1 MQGQGRR
8 NPPHSS
14 LTRESGFRCI
24 LRRTGAAVVFPH
36 KFAKVLAMKC
46 SLSVLVT
53 LAVCCPLLAFSQSI
67 RPQLKVHEQVLY
79 GLGEDL
85 NGGYPQSSV
94 AVDPQGNIYG
104 TADLAGANGAGTVY
118 DLTLQAG
125 EWAITVLFTFDLNS
139 GGNPLT
145 GMLLDPAG
153 NLYGTTSDG
162 GPTGKGSIFTLTHS
176 PSGWAFQD
184 IHDFAGNPDGDFPSG
199 NMIFGRGNVIYGTT
213 SGGGTGAGCQF
224 GCGTVFQLTRSQ
236 QGTWTETV
244 LYSFQGG
251 GDGSAPLGPMA
262 IDKAGNLYGVTAV
275 GGTGNCQNG
284 CGTVFRL
291 HPTNQGTWQK
301 RTLLNFPGQQNGW
314 WPVGGVAFDPAG
326 NLYGVTSLGGDTS
339 CNPPNGCGVV
349 FKIDRSGQATVVHA
363 FAHDGKDGML
373 PQAGVIAGPG
383 GLIYGTTAEGGID
396 TNCEFGCGTVFAI
409 DATGH
414 ETILYS
420 FLGQFG
426 GPDGAQPEAPLF
438 WDHAGH
444 LFGTTFEGGTRFAGT
459 VFALSK

>member
-1 MQGQGRR
+1 
-8 NPPHSS
+8 
-14 LTRESGFRCI
+14 
-24 LRRTGAAVVFPH
+24 
-36 KFAKVLAMKC
+36 MKH
-46 SLSVLVT
+46 LFLLLFT
-53 LAVCCPLLAFSQSI
+53 LAVLCPLTFSQAAG
-67 RPQLKVHEQVLY
+67 PQIKVHEQVLY

-94 AVDPQGNIYG
+94 VVDPQGNVYG

-118 DLTLQAG
+118 ELTPQAG
-125 EWAITVLFTFDLNS
+125 EWALTLLFTFDQNS

-162 GPTGKGSIFTLTHS
+162 GSIGDGTIFTLTHS
-176 PSGWAFQD
+176 PSGWTYQD
-184 IHDFAGNPDGDFPSG
+184 IHDFVGNPDGVFPSG
-199 NMIFGRGNVIYGTT
+199 NMIFGHGNVIYGTT

-224 GCGTVFQLTRSQ
+224 GCGTVFQLTHS

-251 GDGSAPLGPMA
+251 ADGSAPLGPMA
-262 IDKAGNLYGVTAV
+262 IDQAGNLYGVTAV

-291 HPTNQGTWQK
+291 HKTSQGAWVKKPMLSLTGKQD
-301 RTLLNFPGQQNGW
+301 GW
-314 WPVGGVAFDPAG
+314 WPVGGVAFDRAG
-326 NLYGVTSLGGDTS
+326 NLFGVTSLGGDLS
-339 CNPPNGCGVV
+339 CNQPNGCGTV
-349 FKIDRSGQATVVHA
+349 FKIDTSGKATVLHA
-363 FAHDGKDGML
+363 FTRDGKDGMA

-383 GLIYGTTAEGGID
+383 GLIYGTTAEGGTS

-409 DATGH
+409 DAAGH

-459 VFALSK
+459 VFELSK